1 MTVSTSQ
8 FCFCLVRNPY
18 ALFNP
23 DTSIL
28 MQKRDPYT
36 GPLNREMSGDSENA
50 LLHCA
55 DV

>member
-1 MTVSTSQ
+1 MMVSTSH

-28 MQKRDPYT
+28 IQKRYPYT
-36 GPLNREMSGDSENA
+36 RTLNRDMSGDSENA